1 MVVVTV
7 RSVLPRLTAL
17 RWYAAVFVFL
27 YHAGTVELWRPL
39 RIFNFGTLGVTFF
52 FVLSGFVL
60 AWSTAPDLAPRTFY
74 RRRFARI
81 YPSYLVM
88 FGITAALVAVWA
100 DKGITTGW
108 LGALTTLT
116 MVQAWVPTGNYPVFS
131 FDAPEWSLSCEAF
144 FYAMFPFIGRGMR
157 SLSPRRRDLALIG
170 AFGLAIAASAVLTHF
185 GHFSVAYT
193 NPLIRLPEFAAG
205 MWFAMKVQD
214 GWRPRIPIWVA
225 VALVC
230 IAYEVARKVGTN
242 VFSGH
247 GDFVVVIPFGLLLAA
262 AASTDLDGRSGIL
275 TRPVS
280 IYLGE
285 VSFAFYLV
293 HVVVLSYVAKAA
305 HWGHA
310 WSGAAGAE
318 PLAVTFVACLA
329 AAILLHHAVELPM
342 QRVLRG
348 AGRGSIATADP
359 KLVALADERP

>member
-1 MVVVTV
+1 VVEVTV

-60 AWSTAPDLAPRTFY
+60 AWSTSPDLPPTTFY

-100 DKGITTGW
+100 NKGITTGW
-108 LGALTTLT
+108 LGVLTTLT

-144 FYAMFPFIGRGMR
+144 FYAMFPFIGRALR

-170 AFGLAIAASAVLTHF
+170 AFGLAIAGSAILTHF

-193 NPLIRLPEFAAG
+193 NPLIRLPEFVAG
-205 MWFAMKVQD
+205 MWFAMKVQG
-214 GWRPRIPIWVA
+214 GWRPRIPLWAA
-225 VALVC
+225 VALVV

-247 GDFVVVIPFGLLLAA
+247 GDFIVVLPFGLLLAA
-262 AASTDLDGRSGIL
+262 AATTDLDGRSGIL
-275 TRPVS
+275 TRPLS

-285 VSFAFYLV
+285 VSFTFYLV
-293 HVVVLSYVAKAA
+293 HVVVLSYVAQAA

-310 WSGAAGAE
+310 WSGATGAG
-318 PLAVTFVACLA
+318 PLVVMFVACLA
-329 AAILLHHAVELPM
+329 AAILLHHVVELPM
-342 QRVLRG
+342 QRILRG

-359 KLVALADERP
+359 KRVALADERP